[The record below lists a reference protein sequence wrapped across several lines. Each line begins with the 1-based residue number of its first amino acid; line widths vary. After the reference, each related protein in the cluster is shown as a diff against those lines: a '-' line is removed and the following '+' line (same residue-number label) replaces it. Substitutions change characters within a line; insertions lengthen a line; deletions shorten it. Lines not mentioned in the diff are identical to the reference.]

1 MYREIQVDL
10 TTDHLHSTT
19 SAMWYKSAQC
29 GECNIQH
36 KNMNLLPKNVNV
48 NFCFESMETVKSC
61 VDSNVFCFIKYDK
74 LPTPL

>member
-1 MYREIQVDL
+1 MYREIQVDF

-36 KNMNLLPKNVNV
+36 KNIIFFQRMLTLIFVLKVW
-48 NFCFESMETVKSC
+48 KQ
-61 VDSNVFCFIKYDK
+61 
-74 LPTPL
+74 